1 MATACVV
8 PIQQW
13 RPDAG
18 TVNPPEVPAL
28 GGVGKK
34 P

>member
-1 MATACVV
+1 V
-8 PIQQW
+8 PIHQW
-13 RPDAG
+13 RPDPS
-18 TVNPPEVPAL
+18 TVNPPAVPAL